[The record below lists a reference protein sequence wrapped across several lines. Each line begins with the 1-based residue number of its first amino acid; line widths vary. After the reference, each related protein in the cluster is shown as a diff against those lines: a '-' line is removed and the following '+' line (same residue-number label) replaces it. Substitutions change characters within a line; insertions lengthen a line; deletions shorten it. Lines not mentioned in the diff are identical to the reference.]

1 MNSPPSTCT
10 HKHMYPPS
18 LPFSSLTFI
27 PPSPSPSPS
36 PLGVCAFLSRSAAS
50 CCAYTCI
57 LLNVSGC
64 REEVGGREGNRKEV
78 AWEKRRWG
86 GHRLWRG
93 RVCVYERERLR
104 MGGSITHPDWEEGRT
119 DSVLVPL
126 TDRQRW
132 KESGD
137 ERQT

>member
-1 MNSPPSTCT
+1 M
-10 HKHMYPPS
+10 
-18 LPFSSLTFI
+18 
-27 PPSPSPSPS
+27 
-36 PLGVCAFLSRSAAS
+36 
-50 CCAYTCI
+50 
-57 LLNVSGC
+57 
-64 REEVGGREGNRKEV
+64 GGREGNRKEV

-93 RVCVYERERLR
+93 CVCVYERERLR
-104 MGGSITHPDWEEGRT
+104 MGGSITHPDREEGRT

>member
-18 LPFSSLTFI
+18 LPFSPLPFI
-27 PPSPSPSPS
+27 PPSPSPSPSPS
-36 PLGVCAFLSRSAAS
+36 PLGVCGFLSRSAAS

-57 LLNVSGC
+57 LLNDSGC
-64 REEVGGREGNRKEV
+64 REKVGGREGNRKEV

-93 RVCVYERERLR
+93 RVCVCVCMRERENGRQHHPPRL
-104 MGGSITHPDWEEGRT
+104 GGGE
-119 DSVLVPL
+119 
-126 TDRQRW
+126 DRQCACA
-132 KESGD
+132 SN
-137 ERQT
+137 RQTEVEGKWG

>member
-1 MNSPPSTCT
+1 M
-10 HKHMYPPS
+10 
-18 LPFSSLTFI
+18 
-27 PPSPSPSPS
+27 
-36 PLGVCAFLSRSAAS
+36 
-50 CCAYTCI
+50 
-57 LLNVSGC
+57 
-64 REEVGGREGNRKEV
+64 GGREGNRKEV

-93 RVCVYERERLR
+93 RVCVCVCMKEREGERER

-126 TDRQRW
+126 TDRLRW